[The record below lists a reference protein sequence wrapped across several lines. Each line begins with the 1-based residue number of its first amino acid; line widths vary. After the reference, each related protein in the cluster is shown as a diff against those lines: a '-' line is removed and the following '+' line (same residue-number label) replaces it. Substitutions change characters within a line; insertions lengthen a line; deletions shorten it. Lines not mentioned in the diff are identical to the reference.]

1 MYLFILVL
9 LIVFVVYLYP
19 KRDRDQLAPIK
30 NEVYKYSGLNPDLY
44 HSFLNN
50 MKLMK
55 QYLYSVDLSSKYLY
69 QAIDNLQDLALN
81 AKGGSTGF
89 IDEVHEI
96 ASHLGNEAELM
107 ILEVALEQG
116 VRFHPKFIKH
126 VPNSNLDKFC
136 EKYPTA
142 PECNLKDYSSRV

>member
-9 LIVFVVYLYP
+9 LIVFVIYLYP
-19 KRDRDQLAPIK
+19 RRDRDQLAPIK
-30 NEVYKYSGLNPDLY
+30 YEVYKYSGLNPDVY

-50 MKLMK
+50 MSLMK
-55 QYLYSVDLSSKYLY
+55 QYMYSVDLSSKYLY

-96 ASHLGNEAELM
+96 ASRLGNEAELM
-107 ILEVALEQG
+107 ILDVALSQG
-116 VRFHPKFIKH
+116 IRFHPKFIKH
-126 VPNSNLDKFC
+126 IPNSDLSNFC
-136 EKYPTA
+136 AKYPNA
-142 PECNLKDYSSRV
+142 PECNLKDYSSKV

>member
-1 MYLFILVL
+1 MVL
-9 LIVFVVYLYP
+9 LVVLIVYFFP

-50 MKLMK
+50 MDLMK
-55 QYLYSVDLSSKYLY
+55 KSLYSVDLSAIYLY

-89 IDEVHEI
+89 IEDVHEI
-96 ASHLGNEAELM
+96 ASRLGNEGELM
-107 ILEVALEQG
+107 ILDVALEQG

-126 VPNSNLDKFC
+126 IPNSDLANFC
-136 EKYPTA
+136 KKYPDA
-142 PECNLKDYSSRV
+142 PECSLKDYWM

>member
-1 MYLFILVL
+1 MYLFIMVFLVV
-9 LIVFVVYLYP
+9 LIVYFFP

-30 NEVYKYSGLNPDLY
+30 NEVYKYSGLNPNLY

-50 MKLMK
+50 MELMK
-55 QYLYSVDLSSKYLY
+55 KSLYSVDLSAMYLY

-89 IDEVHEI
+89 IEDVHEI
-96 ASHLGNEAELM
+96 ASRLGNEGELM

-116 VRFHPKFIKH
+116 VRFYPKFIKDE
-126 VPNSNLDKFC
+126 PDTTLQDFC
-136 EKYPTA
+136 KKYPGA
-142 PECNLKDYSSRV
+142 PECSLKDY